1 MTMSETPTAKPSI
14 WKRKWVLVTGVGVVA
29 FVIGATAGSGG
40 ASGNAAAL
48 KTAKDKSVSLS
59 SQLASVTSQVT
70 QLRTTAA
77 KATQNANS
85 AVAVAQKHVDTED
98 SAVRDRLD
106 ARQAAL
112 NVRAHDLDAREAK
125 VTGDEASFKKNTIP
139 GDGEFLVGKEVTPG
153 IYHAAA
159 STGCYWARLSS
170 LNTEDIIDNN
180 NVDGPVT
187 IEIGSSD
194 KAFEAEGCA
203 PFHKIG

>member
-1 MTMSETPTAKPSI
+1 
-14 WKRKWVLVTGVGVVA
+14 
-29 FVIGATAGSGG
+29 
-40 ASGNAAAL
+40 
-48 KTAKDKSVSLS
+48 
-59 SQLASVTSQVT
+59 
-70 QLRTTAA
+70 
-77 KATQNANS
+77 
-85 AVAVAQKHVDTED
+85 
-98 SAVRDRLD
+98 
-106 ARQAAL
+106 
-112 NVRAHDLDAREAK
+112 VRAHDLDAREAK

-153 IYHAAA
+153 IYHAVA